1 MMPEIEQ
8 GLLSQE
14 VGKRDHVEGGENAK
28 VTLIMYGDFECP
40 YCRRAYPV
48 VKRLQESLGPDLRFV
63 LRHFPLSSIHRHAM
77 IAAEAAEAAAAQ
89 GAFWEY
95 VDKLFENQHGLDPK
109 SLSTM
114 AADLG
119 LDTDR
124 FKQELDGHVHAS
136 RVEEDLD
143 SGIMSGVNGTPTFY
157 ISGKRYDGPS
167 EYREMYDAL
176 LKEIRANE

>member
-1 MMPEIEQ
+1 MPEIEQ

-14 VGKRDHVEGGENAK
+14 IGERDHIHGNDHYA
-28 VTLIMYGDFECP
+28 VTLVMYGDFECP
-40 YCRRAYPV
+40 YCGRAYPV
-48 VKRLQESLGPDLRFV
+48 VKRLEESLGDDLRFV
-63 LRHFPLSSIHRHAM
+63 FRHFPISSRHRYAEV
-77 IAAEAAEAAAAQ
+77 AAEASEAAAVQ

-95 VDKLFENQHGLDPK
+95 VDKLFQNQDKLDPR
-109 SLSTM
+109 SLRLL

-124 FKQELDGHVHAS
+124 FKEELDGHVHSA

-157 ISGKRYDGPS
+157 IDGRRYDGPS
-167 EYREMYDAL
+167 EYKEMYSAL
-176 LKEIRANE
+176 LKKIRSKE